1 MAVIVTGKFVLPSGE
16 VATGRVITL
25 RRADR
30 GVVAFGDDAV
40 IPDDVTV
47 TADDDGQVLFDI
59 LPGNYV
65 GFARTNGNLTAT
77 FTLAV
82 PDVAEIDVADII
94 NAAAVPDAPQSV
106 LPDGL
111 PGQFVSYGL
120 DGEPIAVDLPEG
132 NLPAGL
138 EGQVVGYGPGGVP
151 VAVDAQAGP
160 QGEQGIQGPAGPQGI
175 QGAVGPQGPQG
186 VPGEQGPAG
195 PKGDKG
201 DTGDR
206 GIQGL
211 PGSVGPAGP
220 RGSDGPV
227 GPAGP
232 QGTKGMNW
240 RGAYA
245 AATNYVR
252 DDVVSSGGASYILIV
267 DNSVGVTPTNTTNWQ
282 PVATRGSTGTTGAT
296 GPAGPKGDTGDA
308 GPQGVAGVD
317 GEDGEQGPVGPSYN
331 YRGDSSTLID
341 QSLTALDTFT
351 HSTVVGGLTT
361 SMLLKP
367 KVARVLTL
375 ASIADLS
382 AIFANYDVML
392 FAQNGAAGA
401 NGANGTNGSD
411 GTDGLSAY
419 QIAVQNGFVGNEA
432 QWLASLV
439 GADGE
444 DGTDGQSVTITT
456 VNTQA
461 AYDAATPGPLE
472 IVVRT
477 A

>member
-1 MAVIVTGKFVLPSGE
+1 MAVIVTGTFVLPSGE

-40 IPDDVTV
+40 IPDDITV

-94 NAAAVPDAPQSV
+94 NAAAVPDVPASV
-106 LPDGL
+106 LPEGL

-132 NLPAGL
+132 NLPSGV

-160 QGEQGIQGPAGPQGI
+160 QGASAYEIAVSEGFVGDESAWLASLVGAAGG
-175 QGAVGPQGPQG
+175 
-186 VPGEQGPAG
+186 
-195 PKGDKG
+195 
-201 DTGDR
+201 
-206 GIQGL
+206 
-211 PGSVGPAGP
+211 
-220 RGSDGPV
+220 
-227 GPAGP
+227 
-232 QGTKGMNW
+232 
-240 RGAYA
+240 
-245 AATNYVR
+245 
-252 DDVVSSGGASYILIV
+252 
-267 DNSVGVTPTNTTNWQ
+267 
-282 PVATRGSTGTTGAT
+282 
-296 GPAGPKGDTGDA
+296 
-308 GPQGVAGVD
+308 
-317 GEDGEQGPVGPSYN
+317 DGEQGQVGPSYN
-331 YRGDSSTLID
+331 YRGESSTLID
-341 QSLTALDTFT
+341 QSLAVLDTFT
-351 HSTVVGGLTT
+351 HSTRLNGLTT

-375 ASIADLS
+375 ASVADIS

-392 FAQNGAAGA
+392 FSQNGADGT
-401 NGANGTNGSD
+401 NGTNGAD
-411 GTDGLSAY
+411 GADGLSAY
-419 QIAVQNGFVGNEA
+419 QIALQNGFVGTEA

-439 GADGE
+439 GADGADGLDGQDGANGADGADGLSAYQVALTNGFVGSE
-444 DGTDGQSVTITT
+444 AEWLASLVGADGADGADGTEGQSVTITT
-456 VNTQA
+456 VTTQA
-461 AYDAATPGPLE
+461 AYDNATPGPLE

>member
-1 MAVIVTGKFVLPSGE
+1 MAVIVTGTFVLPSGE

-40 IPDDVTV
+40 IPDDITV

-94 NAAAVPDAPQSV
+94 NAASVPDVPASV
-106 LPDGL
+106 LPDGM

-132 NLPAGL
+132 NLPTGV

-160 QGEQGIQGPAGPQGI
+160 QGASAYEIAVSEGFVGDEAAWLSSLVGAAGDDGADGLSSYQVAVSQGFIG
-175 QGAVGPQGPQG
+175 
-186 VPGEQGPAG
+186 GESAW
-195 PKGDKG
+195 
-201 DTGDR
+201 
-206 GIQGL
+206 L
-211 PGSVGPAGP
+211 ASLVGPAG
-220 RGSDGPV
+220 D
-227 GPAGP
+227 
-232 QGTKGMNW
+232 
-240 RGAYA
+240 
-245 AATNYVR
+245 
-252 DDVVSSGGASYILIV
+252 
-267 DNSVGVTPTNTTNWQ
+267 
-282 PVATRGSTGTTGAT
+282 
-296 GPAGPKGDTGDA
+296 
-308 GPQGVAGVD
+308 
-317 GEDGEQGPVGPSYN
+317 DGEQGPVGPSYN
-331 YRGDSSTLID
+331 YRGESSELID
-341 QSLTALDTFT
+341 QSLAALDTFT

-375 ASIADLS
+375 ASIADIS
-382 AIFANYDVML
+382 SIFANYDVML
-392 FAQNGAAGA
+392 FAQNGAAGT
-401 NGANGTNGSD
+401 NGTNGTNGSD
-411 GTDGLSAY
+411 GIDGSDGLSAY
-419 QIAVQNGFVGNEA
+419 QIAVQNGFVGNEE

-444 DGTDGQSVTITT
+444 DGAPGTDGQSVTITT
-456 VNTQA
+456 VTTQTA
-461 AYDAATPGPLE
+461 FDNATPGPLE

>member
-1 MAVIVTGKFVLPSGE
+1 MAVIVTGTFVLPSGE

-40 IPDDVTV
+40 IPDDITV

-94 NAAAVPDAPQSV
+94 NASAVPDAPASV

-111 PGQFVSYGL
+111 PGQFVSYDL

-160 QGEQGIQGPAGPQGI
+160 QGASAYDVAVSEGFVGDESAWLASLVGAAGDDGEQGQVGPSYNYRGESSTLIDQSLAVLDTFTHSTRLNGLITSMLLKPKVARVLTLASVADISAIFANYDVMLFSQNGADGTNGTNGATGPAGPT
-175 QGAVGPQGPQG
+175 GA
-186 VPGEQGPAG
+186 
-195 PKGDKG
+195 KG

-227 GPAGP
+227 GPVGP

-252 DDVVSSGGASYILIV
+252 DDVVSHGGASYILIV

-282 PVATRGSTGTTGAT
+282 PVATRGSTGNTGAT
-296 GPAGPKGDTGDA
+296 GPAGPQGDPGTPGATGPA
-308 GPQGVAGVD
+308 
-317 GEDGEQGPVGPSYN
+317 
-331 YRGDSSTLID
+331 
-341 QSLTALDTFT
+341 
-351 HSTVVGGLTT
+351 
-361 SMLLKP
+361 
-367 KVARVLTL
+367 
-375 ASIADLS
+375 
-382 AIFANYDVML
+382 
-392 FAQNGAAGA
+392 
-401 NGANGTNGSD
+401 GTN
-411 GTDGLSAY
+411 
-419 QIAVQNGFVGNEA
+419 
-432 QWLASLV
+432 
-439 GADGE
+439 
-444 DGTDGQSVTITT
+444 VTITT
-456 VNTQA
+456 VTTQA
-461 AYDAATPGPLE
+461 AYDAATPTETQL
-472 IVVRT
+472 IVRI